1 MMIQKIP
8 FQIKPQMKA
17 KQIKQMIYILFN
29 KITKLKVYKIKIKLL
44 LLTILNLLERIVLEK
59 NRDKVAQK
67 QIHCNFNH

>member
-1 MMIQKIP
+1 
-8 FQIKPQMKA
+8 MKA

-59 NRDKVAQK
+59 NRDKVA
-67 QIHCNFNH
+67 